1 LGGRPKRLFEKSA
14 EFLGEGEFAMSEIL
28 SWASVALGLAMAV
41 FAPHPG
47 SAATNLSGQTNSVT
61 LPSGALVQLSPILQP
76 SIIGSFAWTF
86 SGSPSAITPDRKY
99 MYVLINTY
107 QIGNPPKN
115 GSNKILTYVINAD
128 GTLTPPSDPQAGPN
142 TTATAIYITN
152 QGHTL
157 LTVNTDGS
165 SSSANTAPFEIFTI
179 EADGSLSLVPNSI
192 QLPAAMTVLSMATI
206 GPQATDGSGQYFY
219 VALIDNDPN
228 DSGYMTSSTGY
239 AFQISPNGA
248 LRYASVFSFTLPQQA
263 IDILNVIADTKF
275 LYVFGESNAYVS
287 TIGSNGTVQPPVK
300 STPYNDNNFFG
311 DAFFGMQISP
321 DGENFYAIDSTNGS
335 LNSLGVCDYPINS
348 DGTIQ
353 FPAKD
358 CQNIFNNVAPG
369 EGFGAD
375 GLYISPENKFLYS
388 LFETSVEDTCTASIY
403 SYIVNTD
410 GSLGALNFS
419 SASPANSVPIGNN
432 FCAQALAGAPDGS
445 YLYAFG
451 ATGSEADGYKNT
463 IVPFRIQTGLTSP
476 GPATDPLDTLI
487 VFVGTLRLPSEIKR
501 ALIAA
506 LVAAQQRLDAHRLGS
521 ACSTLAAFTETAVA
535 VNENTLDAADAAKLV
550 AQATAISE
558 SVGCQR

>member
-1 LGGRPKRLFEKSA
+1 
-14 EFLGEGEFAMSEIL
+14 MSGIL
-28 SWASVALGLAMAV
+28 SWAAVALGLAMAV

-47 SAATNLSGQTNSVT
+47 SAATKLSGQTNSAT

-76 SIIGSFAWTF
+76 PIIGSFSWTF
-86 SGSPSAITPDRKY
+86 SGGPSAITPDRKY

-107 QIGNPPKN
+107 QIGNPLKTGP
-115 GSNKILTYVINAD
+115 NKILTYVINAD
-128 GTLTPPSDPQAGPN
+128 GTLTPPIDPQAGQD
-142 TTATAIYITN
+142 TTGTSLYLAN
-152 QGHTL
+152 EGRML
-157 LTVNTDGS
+157 LTLNSDGS
-165 SSSANTAPFEIFTI
+165 SASANTAPFQVFEIGGN
-179 EADGSLSLVPNSI
+179 GSLSLVPNSI

-219 VALIDNDPN
+219 AALIDNDPN

-248 LRYASVFSFTLPQQA
+248 LRYASVFSLTLPPQA
-263 IDILNVIADTKF
+263 VDILNIIADTKF
-275 LYVFGESNAYVS
+275 LYVFGDSNAYVS
-287 TIGSNGTVQPPVK
+287 TIGSNGAAQPPVK

-311 DAFFGMQISP
+311 YAFFGMQISP
-321 DGENFYAIDSTNGS
+321 DGENFYATDSTNGS
-335 LNSLGVCDYPINS
+335 LNSLGVCHYPINS

-353 FPAKD
+353 FPARD

-375 GLYISPENKFLYS
+375 GLYIPPENKFLYS
-388 LFETSVEDTCTASIY
+388 LFETSVEDTCAASIY

-410 GSLGALNFS
+410 GSLSALNFS
-419 SASPANSVPIGNN
+419 STSPANSVPIGNN
-432 FCAQALAGAPDGS
+432 FCAQALAGTPDGS

-451 ATGSEADGYKNT
+451 VTGSDADGYKNT

-476 GPATDPLDTLI
+476 GPATDLLDTLI
-487 VFVGTLRLPSEIKR
+487 AFVGPLELPPGIKR
-501 ALIAA
+501 VLIAA

-521 ACSTLAAFTETAVA
+521 ACSTLAAFTETAAA
-535 VNENTLDAADAAKLV
+535 VNENTLDAADVAKLV

-558 SVGCQR
+558 SVGCRRTVR